1 MAIELATA
9 YNERSGTMYMVST
22 YRGRELEAVS
32 CAPSANGH
40 FTVIHFVEGP
50 CRIVRNRTITPLT
63 PEQRRANMRTRIV
76 GAEIR
81 REREIANGTYVQPEP
96 IDPQW

>member
-22 YRGRELEAVS
+22 YLGRELEALS
-32 CAPSANGH
+32 CAPTADGRY
-40 FTVIHFVEGP
+40 TVIQFVTGP

-76 GAEIR
+76 DAQIR
-81 REREIANGTYVQPEP
+81 RELELANGTYVQPEAVE
-96 IDPQW
+96 PQW